1 MKKINKLNLVQV
13 NTTAW
18 DEEDFLLITT
28 LTEEQ
33 IVKVITPI
41 VMEERKLEEEI
52 FIEPYDDTFKQW
64 DKVNKY
70 DNDSLVDALR
80 KAYPNDVVTHYIPSQ
95 IDLISI

>member
-18 DEEDFLLITT
+18 DEEDFLLLTS
-28 LTEEQ
+28 LTEDQ

-41 VMEERKLEEEI
+41 VEEERNNDVE
-52 FIEPYDDTFKQW
+52 
-64 DKVNKY
+64 Y
-70 DNDSLVDALR
+70 DNDFLVASLQ
-80 KAYPNDVVTHYIPSQ
+80 KEYPNDVVRHYIPNQ

>member
-1 MKKINKLNLVQV
+1 MTNLFQI

-41 VMEERKLEEEI
+41 VMEERELEEEI
-52 FIEPYDDTFKQW
+52 FKDTINDDTFKQW

-70 DNDSLVDALR
+70 DNDFLVQQLQD
-80 KAYPNDVVTHYIPSQ
+80 AYPTDVVRHYVPSQ

>member
-1 MKKINKLNLVQV
+1 MTNLFQI

-18 DEEDFLLITT
+18 DEEDFLLLTT

-41 VMEERKLEEEI
+41 VMDERENNVE
-52 FIEPYDDTFKQW
+52 
-64 DKVNKY
+64 Y
-70 DNDSLVDALR
+70 DNDFLVQQLQD
-80 KAYPNDVVTHYIPSQ
+80 AYPTDVVRHYVPSQ